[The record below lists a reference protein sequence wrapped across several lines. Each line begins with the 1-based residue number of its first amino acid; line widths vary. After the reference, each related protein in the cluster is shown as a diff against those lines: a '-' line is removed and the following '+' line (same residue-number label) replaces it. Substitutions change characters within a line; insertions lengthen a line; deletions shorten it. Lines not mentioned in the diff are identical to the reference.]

1 MNNFFRPILPAGLMI
16 LASVAVAQNPVTMV
30 GTGYVNDGEVHVL
43 PVRGNV
49 FMLVGAGGNIALSVG
64 SEGVLMVDAGDGRM
78 SDKILAAV
86 NQTAREVETK
96 GLPMPGVAPTKPIR
110 IIIDT
115 SDDPDHVGGNAALM
129 KAGRDFTGGNATGAL
144 ASLTET
150 AQVYAQENVLL
161 RMSGKPA
168 PGKAAIPFELLPT
181 DTYTADQMYLSHF
194 FNGEGVLLLH
204 QKNAHTDG
212 DTMVWFRGSDVI
224 ATGDIFRTTA
234 YPDIDLARGGHIQGE
249 IDALNKILDL
259 AVPEFRLEGG
269 TMIIPGHGRL
279 CDSADLAYYR
289 DMVTIIRDRVQDA
302 IKRGLTLQ
310 QTKDAGLTKDYDRRY
325 GSSDKFVEAIY
336 RDLTANKQVSSK

>member
-1 MNNFFRPILPAGLMI
+1 MRRKAFIFPGL
-16 LASVAVAQNPVTMV
+16 LCAVAVVSPAQGPVTMV
-30 GTGYVNDGEVHVL
+30 GTGYVNDGQVHVL

-64 SEGVLMVDAGDGRM
+64 SEGVLMVDTGDGKM
-78 SDKILAAV
+78 NDKILAAV

-115 SDDPDHVGGNAALM
+115 SDDPDHVAGNAGLM

-144 ASLTET
+144 ASITET

-161 RMSGKPA
+161 RMTAKPA
-168 PGKAAIPFELLPT
+168 PGKPAIPFEETPT
-181 DTYTADQMYLSHF
+181 DTYTTDQMYLSHF
-194 FNGEGVLLLH
+194 FNGEGVLMLH
-204 QKNAHTDG
+204 QKAAHTDG

-224 ATGDIFRTTA
+224 ATGDIFVTTA
-234 YPDIDLARGGHIQGE
+234 YPEIDLARGGHIQGE
-249 IDALNKILDL
+249 IDALNRILEL

-269 TMIIPGHGRL
+269 TMIIPGQGRL
-279 CDSADLAYYR
+279 CDSADVAYYR

-302 IKRGLTLQ
+302 VKRGLTLAQ
-310 QTKDAGLTKDYDRRY
+310 VKEAGLTKDYDRRY
-325 GSSDKFVEAIY
+325 GSPDKFVEAIY
-336 RDLTANKQVSSK
+336 KDLSANKQVSAK